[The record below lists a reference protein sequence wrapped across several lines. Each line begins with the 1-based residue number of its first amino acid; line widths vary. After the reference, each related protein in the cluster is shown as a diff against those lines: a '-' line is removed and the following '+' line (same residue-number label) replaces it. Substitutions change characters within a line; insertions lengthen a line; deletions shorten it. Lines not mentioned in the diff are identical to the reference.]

1 LAKAARHRARAEFRA
16 ASSPGTIKAVLE
28 ALRDTDVRA
37 LLPRIRTPTLVLH
50 RRGDRAVRI
59 EAGRHLSDAIPGS
72 RFVALDGKDHW
83 LWAGEQSA
91 ALEQIRNFLS
101 HLPTAIGSSPRQ

>member
-1 LAKAARHRARAEFRA
+1 
-16 ASSPGTIKAVLE
+16 
-28 ALRDTDVRA
+28 VRS

-59 EAGRHLSDAIPGS
+59 EAGRHLGDAIPGA

-83 LWAGEQSA
+83 LWAGEHGA
-91 ALEQIRNFLS
+91 ALEQICNFLRPLLTAVRNS
-101 HLPTAIGSSPRQ
+101 HRR

>member
-1 LAKAARHRARAEFRA
+1 
-16 ASSPGTIKAVLE
+16 
-28 ALRDTDVRA
+28 
-37 LLPRIRTPTLVLH
+37 
-50 RRGDRAVRI
+50 VRI

-72 RFVALDGKDHW
+72 RFVALDGKDHR

-101 HLPTAIGSSPRQ
+101 QLPTTVRSGARQ

>member
-1 LAKAARHRARAEFRA
+1 
-16 ASSPGTIKAVLE
+16 V
-28 ALRDTDVRA
+28 
-37 LLPRIRTPTLVLH
+37 PTLVLH

-59 EAGRHLSDAIPGS
+59 EAGRHLGDVIPGA

-101 HLPTAIGSSPRQ
+101 QLPTAVGSGSRQ

>member
-1 LAKAARHRARAEFRA
+1 VLVPSLALPPAPARSRP
-16 ASSPGTIKAVLE
+16 SSKPCS
-28 ALRDTDVRA
+28 

-59 EAGRHLSDAIPGS
+59 EAGRHLGDPGS
-72 RFVALDGKDHW
+72 RFVALDGNDHW

-101 HLPTAIGSSPRQ
+101 QLLTDVRNSPRCGVPLCDGIS